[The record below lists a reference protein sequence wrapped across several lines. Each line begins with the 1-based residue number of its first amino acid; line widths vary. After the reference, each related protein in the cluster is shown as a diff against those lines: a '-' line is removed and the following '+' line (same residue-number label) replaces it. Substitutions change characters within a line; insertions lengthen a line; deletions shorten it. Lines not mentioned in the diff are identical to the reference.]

1 MTSSTMT
8 FEYRARDRAGKMHEG
23 VMEGPSAA
31 VVATTLRSKG
41 YVPLK
46 VDRQTTS
53 VLKKEINIPFLRK
66 KVKQKEVAIV
76 SRQLATMINSGLTL
90 TRSLGVL
97 EQQVENAELEKVI
110 ADIRSR
116 VEEGSSLSGAL
127 EAHPKVFSH
136 LYVSMVRAGEVGGAL
151 DETMVRLADTLEAA
165 VRLRS
170 KIKSAMSYPIVV
182 LSLIVIVVSA
192 MLLFVVPVFEQMYTD
207 LGGTLPLP
215 TLMLLKL
222 SNVLVTFWWI
232 VLAIIIGSVIAF
244 RRWKRTG
251 TGRVAWDA
259 FKLRLPIIGG
269 LVQKVAISRFARTL
283 SVLSRSGVPVLQAL
297 DIVADTAGNSQ
308 VRAGVA
314 DMRTSVKN
322 GEALADPLPRHSV
335 FPPMVTQMMVVGEE
349 TGAID
354 EMLSKVSDFYDQ
366 EVEDTVN
373 SLTSLIEPLLIVV
386 LGVSVG
392 AILIALYLPMFNIA
406 GLIQ

>member
-1 MTSSTMT
+1 V
-8 FEYRARDRAGKMHEG
+8 AGGAK
-23 VMEGPSAA
+23 
-31 VVATTLRSKG
+31 TLRSKG

-53 VLKKEINIPFLRK
+53 VLKKEINIPGFKK
-66 KVKQKEVAIV
+66 KVKPKDVAIM

-97 EQQVENAELEKVI
+97 EQQVENPVLQTVVGDVK
-110 ADIRSR
+110 SR
-116 VEEGSSLSGAL
+116 VEEGSSLSGAM

-136 LYVSMVRAGEVGGAL
+136 LYVSMVRAGEAGGAL
-151 DETMVRLADTLEAA
+151 DETMVRLAETLEAA

-170 KIKSAMSYPIVV
+170 KVKSAMSYPIVV

-215 TLMLLKL
+215 TLMLLSL
-222 SNVLVTFWWI
+222 SNLLVTFWWMVVAI
-232 VLAIIIGSVIAF
+232 VVGAVVAF
-244 RRWKRTG
+244 RRWKRTDS
-251 TGRVAWDA
+251 GRVTWDA
-259 FKLRLPIIGG
+259 IKLRLPIVGG
-269 LVQKVAISRFARTL
+269 LVQKVSISRFARTL
-283 SVLSRSGVPVLQAL
+283 AVLSRSGVPVLQAL

-308 VRAGVA
+308 VSAGVVA
-314 DMRTSVKN
+314 MRTSVKN
-322 GEALADPLPRHSV
+322 GEALAAPLHRHAV

-354 EMLSKVSDFYDQ
+354 EMLGKVSDFYDQ